1 MSELKSFWN
10 NAPVPDVGLAG
21 DSIASSGS
29 DPQVTVDSP
38 NGLTQ
43 VAWANPP
50 VPNIGGEE
58 TENSVSGLPLQP
70 NRFEPSPSS
79 PPEPP
84 TLKERSPTTIDEK

>member
-43 VAWANPP
+43 VAWSNPP

>member
-1 MSELKSFWN
+1 MSLKTFWN
-10 NAPVPDVGLAG
+10 DAPVPSVGLSG
-21 DSIASSGS
+21 DTVVSSGT
-29 DPQVTVDSP
+29 DPQVTIDSP

-43 VAWANPP
+43 VMWNNPP

-58 TENSVSGLPLQP
+58 TENSVSGLPQQP

-84 TLKERSPTTIDEK
+84 SLNEKSPTTIDEK

>member
-1 MSELKSFWN
+1 MAELKTFWN
-10 NAPVPDVGLAG
+10 DAPVPGVGLSG
-21 DSIASSGS
+21 DTVVSSGT
-29 DPQVTVDSP
+29 DPSVTIDSP

-43 VAWANPP
+43 VMWSNPP

-58 TENSVSGLPLQP
+58 TENSVSGLPQQP
-70 NRFEPSPSS
+70 NRFEPSPQS